1 MAEQVAIRLRRSG
14 KKCQCVS
21 IYARYS
27 KQERLP
33 SIHTQRKIEPTN
45 NSDRLA
51 QIVVQLFR
59 SKYQGR
65 AIRQIGVFYSDFV
78 DQAYGLISLFDDPL
92 QIQKEEE
99 LQLTIDRIRDRFGF
113 ASLLKGSALL
123 DSSRAIA
130 RSKLTGGHSAGGLEG
145 LS

>member
-1 MAEQVAIRLRRSG
+1 M
-14 KKCQCVS
+14 
-21 IYARYS
+21 
-27 KQERLP
+27 
-33 SIHTQRKIEPTN
+33 
-45 NSDRLA
+45 
-51 QIVVQLFR
+51 
-59 SKYQGR
+59 
-65 AIRQIGVFYSDFV
+65 
-78 DQAYGLISLFDDPL
+78 ISLFDDPL
-92 QIQKEEE
+92 QIQKEED